1 MASAAEHLA
10 SSITFANFQKAT
22 ELKKRL
28 WFTIGALILFRLL
41 SFVPVPGIDPAAM
54 AELYA
59 TQSGG
64 ILDVF
69 TTVSGGALS
78 RFSIVA
84 LGVMPYIT
92 ASIVVQIGGTV
103 GGRWQA
109 LRKEGETGRKKLN
122 QYTRYLTVMITL
134 VQGYLAVR
142 GLESQTVRQ
151 GIQAVVMPGILF
163 EVAGTVSLVGGT
175 LFLMWIGEQITSR
188 GIGNGV
194 SLIIMAGIVAR
205 LPQGIAQLLESG
217 RNSANGGLIGIGVIV
232 LSVILVLFIC
242 FMERAQRRVLIQY
255 PKRQTVRG
263 MQQERSHLPIKLNTA
278 GVIPPIF
285 ASSLLLMP
293 LTVLNWAGSRAAPE
307 GGASDWLITLST
319 FLQHGSGAY
328 ELLYGAGIAFFCFFY
343 TAVQF
348 NSEETA
354 DNLKRHGG
362 FIPGVRPG
370 KATETYFD
378 YLLNRITV
386 VGAAYLVVICAI
398 PELLAGS
405 AGLTNL
411 RLGGTSLL
419 IVVNVTM
426 DTVSQIQSHLIAHQY
441 GDLIKKAKLKTTPRR
456 R

>member
-10 SSITFANFQKAT
+10 TSISFANFQKAT

-28 WFTIGALILFRLL
+28 WFTIGALVLFRLL
-41 SFVPVPGIDPAAM
+41 SFVPVPGIDPVAM
-54 AELYA
+54 NALYQ

-69 TTVSGGALS
+69 NTFSGGALE

-92 ASIVVQIGGTV
+92 ASIVVQLGATLYGP
-103 GGRWQA
+103 WQA

-122 QYTRYLTVMITL
+122 QYTRYLTVAITL

-142 GLESQTVRQ
+142 GLESQGANQ
-151 GIQAVVMPGILF
+151 GIQAVVQPGLLF
-163 EVAGTVSLVGGT
+163 EIAGTVSLVGGT

-205 LPQGIAQLLESG
+205 LPQGIAQLLEGGRTGTLSG
-217 RNSANGGLIGIGVIV
+217 
-232 LSVILVLFIC
+232 ILVAGIVALAVVLILFIC

-255 PKRQTVRG
+255 PKRQTARG

-293 LTVLNWAGSRAAPE
+293 LTVLQWMGNRASAE
-307 GGASDWLITLST
+307 GTSDWLITATT
-319 FLQHGSGAY
+319 FLQPGSAAY
-328 ELLYGAGIAFFCFFY
+328 TAFYGIGIAFFCFFY

-370 KATETYFD
+370 KATESYFD

-386 VGAAYLVVICAI
+386 VGAAYLVLICII
-398 PELLAGS
+398 PEVLSGQSGLSLA
-405 AGLTNL
+405 
-411 RLGGTSLL
+411 LGGTSLL